1 MNKIMKSLKIS
12 GLVLLAVLLTSCFA
26 KEKTFTKGDISIT
39 LTNQFKE
46 IDGGDFEMAYASN
59 KYGFSA
65 IGNAKSALNVSSLH
79 AYTELVLSNAQ
90 RDGLTIQEYKDDQ
103 QTFEYV
109 CYTAEAE
116 GKTYKYMTVSKEGKD
131 KYYTLNFWCFE
142 KNFEDSKDQ
151 FIEWAK
157 SAKVA

>member
-1 MNKIMKSLKIS
+1 
-12 GLVLLAVLLTSCFA
+12 
-26 KEKTFTKGDISIT
+26 
-39 LTNQFKE
+39 
-46 IDGGDFEMAYASN
+46 MAYASN

-65 IGNAKSALNVSSLH
+65 IGNAKSTLNVSSLH

-109 CYTAEAE
+109 CYTAEVE
-116 GKTYKYMTVSKEGKD
+116 GKTYGYMTVSKEGKD

-142 KNFEDSKDQ
+142 KNFEASKDQ

>member
-12 GLVLLAVLLTSCFA
+12 CIVLLAVLLTACAA
-26 KEKTFTKGDISIT
+26 KEKTFTKEGITVT

-46 IDGGDFEMAYASN
+46 IDGGDFQMAYASN

-65 IGNAKSALNVSSLH
+65 IGNEKAKLNVSSLH
-79 AYTELVLSNAQ
+79 AYTELVLSNAN
-90 RDGLTIQEYKDDQ
+90 RSGLTIEEYKEDN

-109 CYTAEAE
+109 CYTAEVD
-116 GKTYKYMTVSKEGKD
+116 GKTYGYMTVSKEGKN

-142 KNFEDSKDQ
+142 KNFESSKDQ